1 MSGYMSTCKVAFCH
15 GGHQSIIIA
24 STDRFI
30 IVVLYKVVVAPTPH
44 SYSTDF

>member
-24 STDRFI
+24 STDRYI
-30 IVVLYKVVVAPTPH
+30 ILVLYIKLLF
-44 SYSTDF
+44 YI